1 MNQLRENHGTK
12 IVTEMLLVMLL
23 NDLSVTEASCNRTTK
38 RMWTLVSEPCIF
50 LDCKRMKWFPRFI
63 AWVSI
68 FYCYSGSCRRLC

>member
-23 NDLSVTEASCNRTTK
+23 NDLSVKLVVTEPQKGCGLSSLN
-38 RMWTLVSEPCIF
+38 LV
-50 LDCKRMKWFPRFI
+50 RMKWFPRFI
-63 AWVSI
+63 GWVSI